1 MTETELIPALANA
14 PMIQATTQPRLFL
27 AGSLV
32 AQQLLGSQDAEL
44 LALSEYAQYLRYMS
58 LVTDRDI
65 WADAQSGFGNA
76 LNTYYTVQELARSGA
91 AGIVLNDQRYPAH
104 SQGQAQ
110 PVSPVEFFGKL
121 RAAKDAL
128 RDESI
133 TLIAELDGWT
143 TYGLSG
149 LQERTTQ
156 AYKAGADL
164 VLLGHCTE
172 LALDQLPASMW
183 QAGLA
188 IQHTATS
195 QTVTQLLKNKF
206 KAVLDLDYFQQLQ
219 PKNQLVGRQL

>member
-1 MTETELIPALANA
+1 MIETELIPALANA

-58 LVTDRDI
+58 LATTREL

-76 LNTYYTVQELARSGA
+76 LNTYYAVQELARSGA
-91 AGIVLNDQRYPAH
+91 AGIVLNDQCYPAH

-121 RAAKDAL
+121 RAARDAL
-128 RDESI
+128 ADEPI
-133 TLIAELDGWT
+133 TLVAELDGWA
-143 TYGLSG
+143 TYGTNG
-149 LQERTTQ
+149 LQERTAQ

-164 VLLGHCTE
+164 VLLGHCDDLE
-172 LALDQLPASMW
+172 LASLPAALW

-188 IQHTATS
+188 IFHTS
-195 QTVTQLLKNKF
+195 KGQKVSELLKNKF
-206 KAVLDLDYFQQLQ
+206 KAVLDLDYFQQPQL
-219 PKNQLVGRQL
+219 KNELVGRQQ

>member
-58 LVTDRDI
+58 LATTREL

-76 LNTYYTVQELARSGA
+76 LNTYYAVQELARSGA
-91 AGIVLNDQRYPAH
+91 AGIVLNDQRYPVH
-104 SQGQAQ
+104 SQ
-110 PVSPVEFFGKL
+110 VSPVEFFGKL
-121 RAAKDAL
+121 RAARDAL
-128 RDESI
+128 ADEPI
-133 TLIAELDGWT
+133 TLVAELDGWA
-143 TYGLSG
+143 TYGTDG
-149 LQERTTQ
+149 LQERTAQ

-164 VLLGHCTE
+164 VLLGHCDDLE
-172 LALDQLPASMW
+172 LASLPAALW

-188 IQHTATS
+188 IFHTS
-195 QTVTQLLKNKF
+195 K
-206 KAVLDLDYFQQLQ
+206 
-219 PKNQLVGRQL
+219 G